1 MASEILDLLYRG
13 ARPQAELL
21 ARRLPLL
28 DIFEAAGLGAL
39 EQLIERLEEDA
50 GAVDA
55 VASDGWTPLHLAAFF
70 GNNECLK
77 ELLRRG
83 ATIDAVS
90 ANQARVTPLQSACA
104 GNHTL
109 AAATLIAK
117 NADVNAEQ
125 EGGYRALDSAL
136 DAGNDEIVEM
146 LRAAGAQPGH
156 AGRSNGYE
164 S

>member
-1 MASEILDLLYRG
+1 MTSEILDLLYKG
-13 ARPQAELL
+13 ARPQAEKL

-39 EQLIERLEEDA
+39 EALIERLEEDA
-50 GAVDA
+50 SAVDS
-55 VASDGWTPLHLAAFF
+55 VAQDGWTPLHLAAFF
-70 GNNECLK
+70 GNNECIK

-90 ANQARVTPLQSACA
+90 QNQMRVTPLQSACA

-109 AAATLIAK
+109 AVATLVAK

-125 EGGYRALDSAL
+125 EGGYRALDAAL
-136 DAGNDEIVEM
+136 DAGNEEIVHL
-146 LRAAGAQPGH
+146 LRLAGAHTGH
-156 AGRSNGYE
+156 GGRAEGHDS
-164 S
+164 